1 MNIHVPLYAAAALY
15 AVAFILHLVKR
26 SRASF
31 FSLCAGFLLHTAYQV
46 SRAWLAGI
54 FIPNGMFDGVF
65 LLPWA
70 MALGIILLKL
80 FSETGIALES
90 AAAPVFLFA
99 LFALLYP
106 KGLIPPTPNK
116 LTVWANLFFIS
127 EAAGH
132 ACFYLA
138 AWFAAVG
145 IITKRGSND
154 FHSLI
159 VWGFVLY
166 SIAQV
171 TGAIWAYQGW
181 ATTFRW
187 GARHLQSAVIWCY
200 FAAYLHLRFLP
211 RWGNREKSYYAAA
224 GFLVVAM
231 NSFGSHL
238 NEMGFPRIGG

>member
-1 MNIHVPLYAAAALY
+1 MTIHVLLYAAAALY
-15 AVAFILHLVKR
+15 AAAFILHLFKNGRV
-26 SRASF
+26 AF
-31 FSLCAGFLLHTAYQV
+31 ISLCTGFALHTVYQV
-46 SRAWLAGI
+46 SRGWITGI

-65 LLPWA
+65 LLPWG
-70 MALGIILLKL
+70 MALAVILMKFL
-80 FSETGIALES
+80 SDREIAWES

-99 LFALLYP
+99 LFALAYP

-116 LTVWANLFFIS
+116 LTVWANVFFLS
-127 EAAGH
+127 EVTGQ

-145 IITKRGSND
+145 IATKRESNGY
-154 FHSLI
+154 HSLI

-171 TGAIWAYQGW
+171 TGAVWAYLGW

-187 GARHLQSAVIWCY
+187 GSRHLQSAVIWCY

-211 RWGNREKSYYAAA
+211 RWGVREKSYYAAV
-224 GFLVVAM
+224 GSLVVMM

-238 NEMGFPRIGG
+238 HEMGFPRIGG

>member
-1 MNIHVPLYAAAALY
+1 MHVLLFAAATLYAA
-15 AVAFILHLVKR
+15 AFILHLIKK
-26 SRASF
+26 SRAAF
-31 FSLCAGFLLHTAYQV
+31 CSLCAGFLVQTAYQIW
-46 SRAWLAGI
+46 RGWLAGI
-54 FIPNGMFDGVF
+54 FIPNGMFDGIF
-65 LLPWA
+65 LLPWG
-70 MALGIILLKL
+70 MALAVILMKF
-80 FSETGIALES
+80 FSDRDLAWES

-99 LFALLYP
+99 VFALLYP

-116 LTVWANLFFIS
+116 LTVWANVFFVT
-127 EAAGH
+127 EVTGQG
-132 ACFYLA
+132 CFYLA

-145 IITKRGSND
+145 IVKKRESNE

-171 TGAIWAYQGW
+171 TGAVWAYMGW

-187 GARHLQSAVIWCY
+187 GSRHLQSAVIWCY

-211 RWGNREKSYYAAA
+211 RWGVRAKSYYAAA
-224 GFLVVAM
+224 GFLVVVM
-231 NSFGSHL
+231 NTFGSHL